1 MSVKDENLVEDIDNV
16 EQIQEE
22 ELVDETQV
30 ESDEETLEEKAKVK
44 EEEEEED
51 EDEVEDE
58 SDEDE
63 VEVEEVQIPKTKAG
77 IVNAAYEM
85 LKKAKKD
92 EAVKLYQGMMKAG
105 LSEEV
110 TIEEGLTN
118 KIEKEIVAT
127 NTEIDLINGDIQS
140 VEDAFRDNDIDKA
153 EMKALN
159 KQHNKRLSKAE
170 KKLDQLHAKL
180 KKAQKNESFDYAEEA
195 DVSHIDYEED
205 LNVLVAEEATLSE
218 GFRDKASVIF
228 EAALKTKVGGEID
241 RLEGEYAQNL
251 EEEVAAVKTD
261 LVEKVDAYLNYVV
274 EGWMQENEVAVE
286 AGLRTEI
293 AEDFMTSLQSVFK
306 EHYISVP
313 EGKEDLVDEL
323 SEQVAELEEQLNK
336 TTDENVELFQSVQ
349 EAQRTDV
356 VRKHTS
362 DLAATEAEKLAS
374 LVEDVEFGDVES
386 FDMKVKT
393 IKESYFVKE
402 SAESTSEVEEIVGT
416 DQGLTEEVS
425 GSMAR
430 YTSALS
436 SHVFT
441 K

>member
-30 ESDEETLEEKAKVK
+30 DSYEENLEEKAKVK
-44 EEEEEED
+44 EEEED

-251 EEEVAAVKTD
+251 EEEVASVKSD

-274 EGWMQENEVAVE
+274 EGWMQDNEVAVE